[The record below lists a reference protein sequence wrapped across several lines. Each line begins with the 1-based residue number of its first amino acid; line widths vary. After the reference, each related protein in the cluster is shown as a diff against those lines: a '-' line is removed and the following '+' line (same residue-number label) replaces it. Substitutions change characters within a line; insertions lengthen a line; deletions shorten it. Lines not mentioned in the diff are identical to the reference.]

1 MSNRKIKIGIIGSGV
16 VGQATGKGFS
26 SKNFDVLFVDV
37 NPSTVESLKNQGCE
51 AYLVSE
57 LPEELTWDVSI
68 FTVPTPTVDGAL
80 NFKYLKEASKELG
93 KKLALTK
100 KYHLFVVRSTVL
112 PGTTEGTVLKLLE
125 KYSGKKA
132 GKHFGLC
139 MNPEY
144 LREASSVDD
153 FANPWIVVI
162 GEFDKR
168 SGDLMERVYKRFKCP
183 IYRIPIKDAEMQK
196 YVHNLYNAVKITFF
210 NEMRQIGKE
219 IKVDSETIFKLTAK
233 SCEGMWNPRYG
244 TRDFGP
250 FSGACLPKDT
260 KAFHSWALKKG
271 FDVALLETAIAVNE
285 SIRRLKTYAKESFK
299 SGFSSLPL

>member
-26 SKNFDVLFVDV
+26 SKGFDVVFVDV
-37 NPSTVESLKNQGCE
+37 SPATVENLKNEGYE
-51 AYLVSE
+51 AYLVSQ
-57 LPEELTWDVSI
+57 LSPQLTWDISI
-68 FTVPTPTVDGAL
+68 FTVPTPTVDGHL
-80 NFKYLKEASKELG
+80 NFKYLKEASVELG
-93 KKLALTK
+93 KKLKNTK

-112 PGTTEGTVLKLLE
+112 PGTTEGLVLKTIE
-125 KYSGKKA
+125 KFSGKEA

-144 LREASSVDD
+144 LREATSVED

-162 GEFDKR
+162 GEFDKK

-183 IYRIPIKDAEMQK
+183 IYRITIKEAEMQK

-210 NEMRQIGKE
+210 NEMRQVGEK
-219 IKVDSETIFKLTAK
+219 IKVDTDIIFKLTAK

-271 FDVALLETAIAVNE
+271 FDVALLETAITVNE
-285 SIRRLKTYAKESFK
+285 SIKRLRNYAKDAFK